1 MSLLKR
7 FTIHLDN
14 NLPDIKSFH
23 PHFNDSLKI
32 MLKAGGK
39 HFRAQLLLG
48 MVEIYKPEFLENA
61 MDVALGLEMIHT
73 YSLIHDDLPAMDNAP
88 FRRGVATLHTTYDE
102 TTAILAG
109 DALNTHAFFV
119 LSNANLDDKI
129 KIRCIQSLSKNA
141 GIYGMVLGQAIDCF
155 FEDKHLSIDEL
166 KFLHT
171 HKTGALIASSLEMGA
186 IISGF
191 NDTKEIYD
199 IGLKLGLVFQIQ
211 DDIIDATNSSDE
223 AGKPTNNDIHK
234 NSFTNLLGLDGAIN
248 TKNSLIDEIYTQIS
262 KFDDKFQ
269 EMIKNLINKYLK
281 G

>member
-1 MSLLKR
+1 MSLLER
-7 FTIHLDN
+7 FTAYLDN
-14 NLPDIKSFH
+14 NLPNTNSFH
-23 PHFNDSLKI
+23 PHFDDSLKI

-48 MVEIYKPEFLENA
+48 MVEIYKPERLENA

-73 YSLIHDDLPAMDNAP
+73 YSLIHDDLPAMDNAA
-88 FRRGVATLHTTYDE
+88 FRRGIPTLHVTYNE

-129 KIRCIQSLSKNA
+129 KIRCIKSLSKNA

-155 FEDKHLSIDEL
+155 FEDKHLNIDEL
-166 KFLHT
+166 KFLHA

-186 IISGF
+186 IISDF
-191 NDTKEIYD
+191 DDTKEIYD

-223 AGKPTNNDIHK
+223 AGKPTHNDTNK
-234 NSFTNLLGLDGAIN
+234 NSFTNLLSLDGALEA
-248 TKNSLIDEIYTQIS
+248 KNSLIDEIYTQIS